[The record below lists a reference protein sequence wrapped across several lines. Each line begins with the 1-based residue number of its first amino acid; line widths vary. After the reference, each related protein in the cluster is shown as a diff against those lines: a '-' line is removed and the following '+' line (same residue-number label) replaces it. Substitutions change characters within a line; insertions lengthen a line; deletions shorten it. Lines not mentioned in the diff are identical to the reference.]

1 MIGTFFSKTKNL
13 DKIQK
18 AYLEQYDNISSA
30 IEKFYLEQGHLS
42 YKHGVKMFG
51 DVKGVL
57 QQQIND
63 GVDDLKGNFNKYYE
77 VEFTRVKNESE
88 KSLVKWLKTNKTNP
102 FYKFSTDNFVDSY
115 YEFVF
120 DNLDIEVLYIEDIK
134 THPIVSEV
142 IKCKN
147 IRDKYFNQIKILN
160 KIGNTRSRNV
170 LTKCHEK
177 SFNVLKEKEN
187 YAKEFI
193 QDFNNF
199 IHRNLV
205 FKTYEFEINF
215 EKLEFDNEAFRE
227 AVIFFNIILHLI
239 ENKQAGLYVS
249 NKVFLDSKSLN
260 RFNFDKE
267 YWIPKFKHFGIEVID
282 TE

>member
-1 MIGTFFSKTKNL
+1 MIGTLFSKTNNL

-18 AYLEQYDNISSA
+18 AYVEQYENISGA
-30 IEKFYLEQGHLS
+30 IEKFYLEQEHLN
-42 YKHGVKMFG
+42 YQHGIKMFG
-51 DVKGVL
+51 DVKDVL

-63 GVDDLKGNFNKYYE
+63 GVEDLKGNFNKYYE
-77 VEFTRVKNESE
+77 VEFTRVKNNNT
-88 KSLVKWLKTNKTNP
+88 KSLIKWLKTKNINP
-102 FYKFSTDNFVDSY
+102 FYKFSTDEFVDSH

-120 DNLDIEVLYIEDIK
+120 DNLDIEVLFIEDIK
-134 THPIVSEV
+134 NHPIVSEV

-160 KIGNTRSRNV
+160 KIGNTRSRNL

-177 SFNVLKEKEN
+177 SFNVLKEKEK
-187 YAKEFI
+187 YANEFI
-193 QDFNNF
+193 KDFNNF

-215 EKLEFDNEAFRE
+215 EKPEFDNEAFKE

-249 NKVFLDSKSLN
+249 NKVFLDSKSLDQ
-260 RFNFDKE
+260 FNFNKE
-267 YWIPKFKHFGIEVID
+267 YWLPKFKHFGIEVID